1 MTTAEILR
9 DLAAGYRSQADL
21 FRGAPP
27 NSSGEATAST
37 LLDVARDL
45 ENAADEAEGS

>member
-1 MTTAEILR
+1 MTTAEVLR

-27 NSSGEATAST
+27 NSPGEATAST

-45 ENAADEAEGS
+45 EDAANEAEAA